1 MFYSVFQFDDFDIYY
16 NAGKEMFISRAKDL
30 YFCLLLVSKTAGHL
44 C

>member
-1 MFYSVFQFDDFDIYY
+1 MYCSVFQFDDFDIYY
-16 NAGKEMFISRAKDL
+16 NAGKEIFISRANM